1 MLWSSGRSLDFRLAS
16 GLCYCVGCGVNDEIV
31 PQPLLCFCVGFFFP
45 PLFSP
50 VWGISLVVLGFHPED
65 IVPSLAVDLVCLME
79 RDEFR
84 SLPCCHCKLELSCI
98 ILVKWPEA
106 LWAKFYVP
114 RLMFARWRFTENL
127 PKLLPGSFTLRSE
140 VKLNRTVPVLK
151 DVWHGYLKGPAILWN
166 RFANVSL
173 LLIGVYH
180 LLWLWLS
187 WKHPVKIQISY
198 LWLKNR
204 LLWNKLFVYRITLL
218 N

>member
-1 MLWSSGRSLDFRLAS
+1 MLD
-16 GLCYCVGCGVNDEIV
+16 
-31 PQPLLCFCVGFFFP
+31 VGFKCFDPLEEVWIFDLPLDCVTVLGVELMMRLCLSLSSVSVWVFFS

-114 RLMFARWRFTENL
+114 RLMVARWRFTENL
-127 PKLLPGSFTLRSE
+127 PKLLPGFFTLRSE
-140 VKLNRTVPVLK
+140 VKLNSTSLKRCLAWVFERSTYTLKQIRQCFLVTHRCVPSVRIVVELK
-151 DVWHGYLKGPAILWN
+151 T
-166 RFANVSL
+166 S
-173 LLIGVYH
+173 
-180 LLWLWLS
+180 S
-187 WKHPVKIQISY
+187 
-198 LWLKNR
+198 
-204 LLWNKLFVYRITLL
+204 
-218 N
+218 